1 MEQKQSLQELQCDC
15 CIKGYMGKHVK
26 HYNIYT
32 ARAEFNKNVK
42 NSHKLQQNVK
52 YVDCSCCAVLAG
64 GRQTIFGT
72 PLSILRENT
81 PMFRKH

>member
-1 MEQKQSLQELQCDC
+1 
-15 CIKGYMGKHVK
+15 MGKHVK

-42 NSHKLQQNVK
+42 NSHKLQQTVK

>member
-1 MEQKQSLQELQCDC
+1 
-15 CIKGYMGKHVK
+15 MGKHVK

-52 YVDCSCCAVLAG
+52 YVDCTVVQCWQGVGKQFLELLYQFSGKTLQCFVNIKI
-64 GRQTIFGT
+64 T
-72 PLSILRENT
+72 
-81 PMFRKH
+81 